1 MQIDIEKGL
10 KRMKTTRQ
18 SKILELILK
27 YEIETQDELIEK
39 LREEGFDVTQATASR
54 DIKAL
59 KLTKTLT
66 SKGKYRYVRQTPK
79 ENAPNHKFNA
89 ALIESIISVD
99 SGENI
104 VVVKT
109 FPGLANAVASGIDN
123 MAIAEVLGCVAGD
136 DTIFVATRNELS
148 AKHFNERIRVMMK
161 G

>member
-1 MQIDIEKGL
+1 M
-10 KRMKTTRQ
+10 MKSTRQ
-18 SKILELILK
+18 TKILELIVK

-109 FPGLANAVASGIDN
+109 FPGLASAVAGGVD
-123 MAIAEVLGCVAGD
+123 AINHGEILGCVAGD
-136 DTIFVATRNELS
+136 DTIAVITRTKDS
-148 AKHFNERIRVMMK
+148 AKDLVKTLEHLIRNA
-161 G
+161 

>member
-1 MQIDIEKGL
+1 
-10 KRMKTTRQ
+10 MKTTRQ
-18 SKILELILK
+18 TKILELITK
-27 YEIETQDELIEK
+27 FEIETQDELIEK

-79 ENAPNHKFNA
+79 ENTPNHKFNA

-99 SGENI
+99 NGENI

-109 FPGLANAVASGIDN
+109 LEHLIRNA
-123 MAIAEVLGCVAGD
+123 
-136 DTIFVATRNELS
+136 
-148 AKHFNERIRVMMK
+148 
-161 G
+161 